1 MLQSEKGKEIKC
13 PNHREQPVALHRLVS
28 LEVNFDITLTIK
40 VHRKTPLSHYA
51 ALWLHGGWTV
61 TV

>member
-1 MLQSEKGKEIKC
+1 MLQSEKGTEIKC

-40 VHRKTPLSHYA
+40 VHSKTPLPSVTT
-51 ALWLHGGWTV
+51 LHCDYMVAGQ
-61 TV
+61 